1 MGIHIHAL
9 VRMGVQQEIDEV
21 DADIVA
27 LGSSSAD
34 TVRPVVRMAEEV
46 DSDDYRTLLQVAGID

>member
-46 DSDDYRTLLQVAGID
+46 DWDDYRTLLQVAGID

>member
-46 DSDDYRTLLQVAGID
+46 DLDDYRTLLQVAGID

>member
-9 VRMGVQQEIDEV
+9 EHMGVRQGIGEV

-46 DSDDYRTLLQVAGID
+46 DWDDYRTLLQVAGID

>member
-1 MGIHIHAL
+1 VGIHIHAL

-46 DSDDYRTLLQVAGID
+46 DWDDYRTLLQVAGID